1 MASALWRAAEV
12 EAGLVDVIVVVLDE
26 AGALAHH
33 ALDQCVQ
40 SGGVALV
47 IGDGEQA
54 SELAPFCLLVSRR
67 KRALAQ
73 KIEFVLIEGPF
84 QAEQQTVV
92 ALSWCVDRLLVD
104 QHGIDD
110 AAHLDELLP
119 VAAVAGKPRHLP
131 RRHRADL
138 AETDFGHHAIE
149 AGAFHI
155 ARGRAAEI
163 FVDRFNP
170 GPAKLLKPTP
180 HGVLKRAALAIVQNL
195 MGG

>member
-1 MASALWRAAEV
+1 MFEEPQESLPGTAKFHYLV
-12 EAGLVDVIVVVLDE
+12 EDKSYGFLHSPVGILLQPVTGLHVSDR
-26 AGALAHH
+26 
-33 ALDQCVQ
+33 
-40 SGGVALV
+40 GGN
-47 IGDGEQA
+47 DK
-54 SELAPFCLLVSRR
+54 LAPFCLLVSRR

-163 FVDRFNP
+163 FVDRFQSGTSP
-170 GPAKLLKPTP
+170 SCSSRPRMAY
-180 HGVLKRAALAIVQNL
+180 
-195 MGG
+195 